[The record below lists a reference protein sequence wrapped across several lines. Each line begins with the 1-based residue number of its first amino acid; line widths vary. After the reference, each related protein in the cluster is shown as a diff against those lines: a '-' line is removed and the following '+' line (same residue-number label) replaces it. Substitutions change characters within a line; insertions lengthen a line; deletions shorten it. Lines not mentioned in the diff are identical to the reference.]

1 MNVMPDRRQIEFGWR
16 ARHLRVETQVWLRW
30 LAIAGQFTAVLIVH
44 FGLGFAL
51 PLAACLGLIVAS
63 ATLNLALRLA
73 FPRTHRLADGP
84 AAASLA
90 FDIAQLAA
98 LLFLTGGLENPFVI
112 LLLAPV
118 MIGAV
123 SLPRHLTVM
132 LLVLM
137 IATALILTRFHM
149 PLPWIGNEQFA
160 LPLLYRA
167 GEWVA
172 LSLAGAF
179 VVMYASRVSEEA
191 RRLSDA
197 LAATELAVVRE
208 QHLTQIDGLA
218 AAAAHELGTPLATI
232 TLVVKE
238 LLRHPERAAT
248 REDIEVL
255 AQQTARCRQIL
266 GTLNSLGSENDG
278 VFDAMTLGLLIEE
291 VIAPHRDFGVAVEV
305 EVEGGPPEPRCR
317 RSPTLLYGLGNLIE
331 NAVDFATTTVTIHT
345 EWTST
350 AVSIL
355 IADDGAG
362 FDPDILA
369 QAGEPYI
376 SRRSG
381 DRRAKGDEGGG
392 LGLGLFIAKTLLEKS
407 GASLTLE
414 NAPAPERGARVAIV
428 WPRSAFEE
436 GAPPLRITPL
446 TGEMRRVGSEAA

>member
-1 MNVMPDRRQIEFGWR
+1 MPDRRQIEFGWR
-16 ARHLRVETQVWLRW
+16 ARHLRVETQVRLRW
-30 LAIAGQFTAVLIVH
+30 LAIAGQLAAVLFVH
-44 FGLGFAL
+44 FGLGFAV
-51 PLAACLGLIVAS
+51 PLLACLSLIAAS

-84 AAASLA
+84 AAFSLA
-90 FDIAQLAA
+90 FDVAQLAV
-98 LLFLTGGLENPFVI
+98 LLSLTGGIENPFVT

-123 SLPRHLTVM
+123 SLPRHLTIM

-137 IATALILTRFHM
+137 IAVALMLTRFHM
-149 PLPWIGNEQFA
+149 PLPWEVNAQLT
-160 LPLLYRA
+160 LPLLYRV
-167 GEWVA
+167 GVWVA
-172 LSLAGAF
+172 LSLGGAF
-179 VVMYASRVSEEA
+179 AGLYASRVSEEA

-238 LLRHPERAAT
+238 LLRHPERTAT
-248 REDIEVL
+248 RDDIETL

-266 GTLNSLGSENDG
+266 GTLTSLGSENDG

-291 VIAPHRDFGVAVEV
+291 VVAPHRHFGVDVEV
-305 EVEGGPPEPRCR
+305 KLEGPMPEPRCR

-331 NAVDFATTTVTIHT
+331 NAVDFAATTVTIHA
-345 EWTST
+345 EWTAT
-350 AVSIL
+350 TIAIL

-362 FDPDILA
+362 FAPDILT

-376 SRRSG
+376 SRKGG
-381 DRRAKGDEGGG
+381 DRRAKGDESGG
-392 LGLGLFIAKTLLEKS
+392 LGLGLFIAKTLLERS
-407 GASLTLE
+407 GASLALA
-414 NAPAPERGARVAIV
+414 NAPAPAQGARVAIR

-436 GAPPLRITPL
+436 NAPPVRALPGLAET
-446 TGEMRRVGSEAA
+446 RRKASEAA

>member
-1 MNVMPDRRQIEFGWR
+1 MKGMPDRQQIEFGWR
-16 ARHLRVETQVWLRW
+16 ARHLRVETQVRLRW
-30 LAIAGQFTAVLIVH
+30 LAIAGQLAAVLFVH
-44 FGLGFAL
+44 FGLRFAL
-51 PLAACLGLIVAS
+51 PLMACLSLIVAS
-63 ATLNLALRLA
+63 ATLNLALRLT

-98 LLFLTGGLENPFVI
+98 LLSLTGGIENPFTI

-123 SLPRHLTVM
+123 SLPRHLTLM
-132 LLVLM
+132 LLALM
-137 IATALILTRFHM
+137 IGVALMLTRFHM
-149 PLPWIGNEQFA
+149 PLPWQGGELFT
-160 LPLLYRA
+160 LPPLYRI
-167 GEWVA
+167 GLWVA
-172 LSLAGAF
+172 LGSGGAF
-179 VVMYASRVSEEA
+179 VGMYASRVSEEA

-197 LAATELAVVRE
+197 LAATELAVLRE

-232 TLVVKE
+232 TLVVKD
-238 LLRHPERAAT
+238 LLQHPERPAS
-248 REDIEVL
+248 REDIETL

-266 GTLNSLGSENDG
+266 RTLTSLGSENDG
-278 VFDAMTLGLLIEE
+278 VFDAMTLGVLIEE
-291 VIAPHRDFGVAVEV
+291 VVAPHRDFGVGVDVDLSGSA
-305 EVEGGPPEPRCR
+305 PEPRCR

-331 NAVDFATTTVTIHT
+331 NAVDFATTTVTIHAN
-345 EWTST
+345 WTAT
-350 AVSIL
+350 NVSIL

-362 FDPDILA
+362 FEPDILT

-407 GASLTLE
+407 GATLTLE
-414 NAPAPERGARVAIV
+414 NAPSPAQGARVAIR
-428 WPRSAFEE
+428 WPRRAFEE
-436 GAPPLRITPL
+436 NAPLVRTASAASEARRI
-446 TGEMRRVGSEAA
+446 GSEAA

>member
-1 MNVMPDRRQIEFGWR
+1 MPDRRQIEFGWR
-16 ARHLRVETQVWLRW
+16 ARHLRVETQVRLRW
-30 LAIAGQFTAVLIVH
+30 LAIAGQLAAVLFVH
-44 FGLGFAL
+44 FGLGFAV
-51 PLAACLGLIVAS
+51 PLLACLGLIAAS
-63 ATLNLALRLA
+63 VTLNLALRLT

-84 AAASLA
+84 AAFSLA
-90 FDIAQLAA
+90 FDVAQLAA
-98 LLFLTGGLENPFVI
+98 LLFMTGGIENPFVI

-132 LLVLM
+132 LLTLM
-137 IATALILTRFHM
+137 IALALLLTRFHM
-149 PLPWIGNEQFA
+149 PLPWEANAQLT

-167 GEWVA
+167 GVWVA
-172 LSLAGAF
+172 LSLGGAF
-179 VVMYASRVSEEA
+179 AGLYASRVSEEA

-248 REDIEVL
+248 REDIETL

-266 GTLNSLGSENDG
+266 STLTSLGSENDG
-278 VFDAMTLGLLIEE
+278 VLDAMTLGLLIEE
-291 VIAPHRDFGVAVEV
+291 VVAPHRHFGVDVDVKLDGAT
-305 EVEGGPPEPRCR
+305 PEPRCR
-317 RSPTLLYGLGNLIE
+317 RSPALLYGLGNLIE
-331 NAVDFATTTVTIHT
+331 NAVDFATTTVTIDA
-345 EWTST
+345 EWTT
-350 AVSIL
+350 TTVTIL

-362 FDPDILA
+362 FEPDILA

-376 SRRSG
+376 SRRSD

-392 LGLGLFIAKTLLEKS
+392 LGLGLFIAKTLLERS
-407 GASLTLE
+407 GASLALA
-414 NAPAPERGARVAIV
+414 NALPPAQGARVAIR
-428 WPRSAFEE
+428 WPRGAFEE
-436 GAPPLRITPL
+436 NAPPVRALP
-446 TGEMRRVGSEAA
+446 GVGDVRRAGSEAA